1 MQGAVLSVDPGLRRP
16 GADEVLRV
24 VRLNLAS
31 IEDTSEISMDTN
43 LWDLGMDSLDNI
55 SIMIALED
63 EFGIVFP
70 DELLTQDLFASPR
83 RIAEAVCSLA
93 FPDAADA
100 QSVRGER

>member
-1 MQGAVLSVDPGLRRP
+1 
-16 GADEVLRV
+16 VLRV

-31 IEDTSEISMDTN
+31 IGDTSEINMDTN

-70 DELLTQDLFASPR
+70 DKLLTEDLFASPH

-93 FPDAADA
+93 LPDVEGA
-100 QSVRGER
+100 QSLRGGR